1 MKGGGMSS
9 TDEMIE
15 VICPRCGEAYAHW
28 QRPTMESATSSTCPH
43 CGHDPAVDRLIHE
56 DGIWSLTAEEE
67 EPAER

>member
-1 MKGGGMSS
+1 MSS
-9 TDEMIE
+9 TEEMID
-15 VICPRCGEAYAHW
+15 VFCPRCGEPYAHW
-28 QRPTMESATSSTCPH
+28 ERPTMESAMSFTCPH

>member
-1 MKGGGMSS
+1 MSS
-9 TDEMIE
+9 TEEMIE
-15 VICPRCGEAYAHW
+15 VICPRCGEPYAHW
-28 QRPTMESATSSTCPH
+28 QGPTMESAASSTCPH